1 MVIKAK
7 PFGLDIVKTSLTEK
21 EKEELDKTLPEL
33 VDRDII
39 EVVDNEHAIMVKG
52 KQKDLYRLLLAISY
66 HFDIELL

>member
-52 KQKDLYRLLLAISY
+52 KQKDLYRLLLAITY
-66 HFDIELL
+66 NFDVELL

>member
-39 EVVDNEHAIMVKG
+39 EVVDNEHAIMVNG